1 MCAIDFGQIK
11 LRSCPKICRYVLVPL
26 ILKVDVSML
35 LEVLVDVSAPLVL
48 KIRCFSTSRNASGYI
63 RTYRTT
69 SECFNIS
76 DIKTNVSIP
85 LDAQG
90 DISVPLEPQL
100 DVSVPLEQ
108 QMDVSPYNATYH

>member
-1 MCAIDFGQIK
+1 MCAIVFEQIK
-11 LRSCPKICRYVLVPL
+11 LRSCPIICRYVLVPL

-48 KIRCFSTSRNASGYI
+48 KIRCFSTSRTASGYF
-63 RTYRTT
+63 RPYRTT

-76 DIKTNVSIP
+76 DIKTDVSIP

-90 DISVPLEPQL
+90 FISVPLEPQL
-100 DVSVPLEQ
+100 NVSVPLKQ
-108 QMDVSPYNATYH
+108 QMNVSAHNATYH